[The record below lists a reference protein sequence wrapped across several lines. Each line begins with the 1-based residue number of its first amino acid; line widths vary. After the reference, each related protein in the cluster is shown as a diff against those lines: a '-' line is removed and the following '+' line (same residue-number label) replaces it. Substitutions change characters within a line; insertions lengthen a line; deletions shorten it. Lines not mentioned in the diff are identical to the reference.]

1 MRRLLA
7 FLTIMTAGVGCYS
20 EHDASVV
27 AIHVNPSATVLSSGE
42 KMYFDLSVSTLNNT
56 IEDLE
61 VTSFDSQYGVQD
73 ILSVRPGTKSYKERI
88 IYEAPAMDAD
98 STTVEFRFMAT
109 DDTGK
114 TSELTYPIKVKGGE
128 GGALPE
134 TSSIVL
140 YSPLSG
146 KNDAFS
152 FRTIQPFLS
161 SSAASEDVDLF
172 LTRSGDDMPL
182 DFGTKTD
189 IVFSRANN
197 FDYSSATWSGLQA
210 VFKNSIRSNHV
221 NSIALDDII
230 LVGREERTDSTYRL
244 ETVGVL
250 KIMAVYDEPGVASD
264 RIVFNL
270 KTLKK

>member
-152 FRTIQPFLS
+152 FRTIQPP
-161 SSAASEDVDLF
+161 AAPMHM
-172 LTRSGDDMPL
+172 TP
-182 DFGTKTD
+182 GTPRFRCPA
-189 IVFSRANN
+189 FSVRI
-197 FDYSSATWSGLQA
+197 SP
-210 VFKNSIRSNHV
+210 V
-221 NSIALDDII
+221 
-230 LVGREERTDSTYRL
+230 
-244 ETVGVL
+244 
-250 KIMAVYDEPGVASD
+250 EP
-264 RIVFNL
+264 
-270 KTLKK
+270 

>member
-1 MRRLLA
+1 
-7 FLTIMTAGVGCYS
+7 
-20 EHDASVV
+20 
-27 AIHVNPSATVLSSGE
+27 
-42 KMYFDLSVSTLNNT
+42 
-56 IEDLE
+56 
-61 VTSFDSQYGVQD
+61 
-73 ILSVRPGTKSYKERI
+73 
-88 IYEAPAMDAD
+88 MDAD

-140 YSPLSG
+140 YSPQSG

-152 FRTIQPFLS
+152 FRTMQPLLS
-161 SSAASEDVDLF
+161 TSAASEEMDLF

-230 LVGREERTDSTYRL
+230 LIGREERTDSTYRL

-250 KIMAVYDEPGVASD
+250 KIMALYDEPGMASD